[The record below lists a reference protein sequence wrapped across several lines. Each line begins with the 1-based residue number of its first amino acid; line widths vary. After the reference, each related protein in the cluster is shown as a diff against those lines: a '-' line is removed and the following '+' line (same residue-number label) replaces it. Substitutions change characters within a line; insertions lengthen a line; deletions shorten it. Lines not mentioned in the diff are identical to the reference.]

1 MFEKVLIANRGE
13 IALRILRA
21 CREMGIETVA
31 VHSKADA
38 DLKHVVL
45 ADESVCI
52 GPAPSSESYLNMPAI
67 IAAAEVTN
75 ADAIH
80 PGYGFL
86 SENADFAERVEQS
99 GFTFIGPRA
108 ETIRMMGDKVE
119 AIKAMKA
126 AGIPCVP
133 GSDGPLSTDAD
144 EIRATAER
152 IGYPVIIKAAG
163 GGGGRGMRVVRS
175 ADEVVDAVRLTKTE
189 ARQAF
194 GNDMVYMEKF
204 LETPRHIEIQVLSDK
219 HGNAIHL
226 GERDCSLQRR
236 HQKVMEEAP
245 APGIS
250 EEQRNAIGA
259 VCVEACKRI
268 GYHGA
273 GTFEFLYENGEFYFI
288 EMNTRVQVEHPVTE
302 MVTGVDI
309 VREQIRIAA
318 GLPLSYTQDDIK
330 VRGHALECRINAENA
345 KTFIP
350 SPGKV
355 REFHAPGGL
364 GVRVESHLYDGYT
377 VPPHYDSMIGKL
389 ITWGDDRQ
397 TAIARAKMAL
407 RELVIEGISTN
418 IELHQDL
425 LDDPVV
431 NKGGMDIHYLEHKLG
446 LA

>member
-1 MFEKVLIANRGE
+1 
-13 IALRILRA
+13 
-21 CREMGIETVA
+21 
-31 VHSKADA
+31 
-38 DLKHVVL
+38 
-45 ADESVCI
+45 
-52 GPAPSSESYLNMPAI
+52 
-67 IAAAEVTN
+67 
-75 ADAIH
+75 
-80 PGYGFL
+80 
-86 SENADFAERVEQS
+86 
-99 GFTFIGPRA
+99 
-108 ETIRMMGDKVE
+108 
-119 AIKAMKA
+119 
-126 AGIPCVP
+126 
-133 GSDGPLSTDAD
+133 
-144 EIRATAER
+144 
-152 IGYPVIIKAAG
+152 
-163 GGGGRGMRVVRS
+163 
-175 ADEVVDAVRLTKTE
+175 
-189 ARQAF
+189 
-194 GNDMVYMEKF
+194 MVYMEKF

-318 GLPLSYTQDDIK
+318 GLPLSYSQDDIK

-431 NKGGMDIHYLEHKLG
+431 NIGGMDIHYLEHKLG

>member
-1 MFEKVLIANRGE
+1 
-13 IALRILRA
+13 
-21 CREMGIETVA
+21 
-31 VHSKADA
+31 
-38 DLKHVVL
+38 
-45 ADESVCI
+45 
-52 GPAPSSESYLNMPAI
+52 
-67 IAAAEVTN
+67 
-75 ADAIH
+75 
-80 PGYGFL
+80 
-86 SENADFAERVEQS
+86 
-99 GFTFIGPRA
+99 
-108 ETIRMMGDKVE
+108 MMGDKVE

-133 GSDGPLSTDAD
+133 GSDGPLSTDPD